1 MKEERRRILEMVE
14 RGSLSAVEAI
24 TLLEELEKSSQ
35 TAGEREQELRNELSV
50 VVHEDSGSKRANEE
64 PYRSHTTKDKLFELL
79 DTAIKKIKE
88 LDLDFNFGQSVEISH
103 IFHQNAVSLA
113 DIDVN
118 IANGSLKI
126 VPWEQ
131 QNVRAECQARVYRVE
146 NQDEA
151 RKTLLEAVVFDV
163 VEGRLRFLTTHKWM
177 KVDTVLY
184 VPDES
189 YEKVRAKLFNGPV
202 TGENLRA
209 ADVKAK
215 TGSGKI
221 SFKGISG
228 KKLEAE
234 TGNGHIKLKGCA
246 VEKVEAET
254 INGGIKLEGS
264 FQSADLRTFTGGITC
279 DIQGACE
286 FLSAKA
292 ATGGIDIYVPE
303 GQAVDGELRSNL
315 GGFQVDLDRIQLLE
329 EKSEMIQKMLRFKT
343 IQPDGRTAR
352 IIAETKTGG
361 ITVKK
366 AESARKDEL

>member
-1 MKEERRRILEMVE
+1 MKDERRRILEMVE

-24 TLLEELEKSSQ
+24 TLLEELEKSTQS
-35 TAGEREQELRNELSV
+35 AGQREQELRNELSV
-50 VVHEDSGSKRANEE
+50 VVHEDSGSKRASEE
-64 PYRSHTTKDKLFELL
+64 PYRSQTSKDKLFELL

-103 IFHQNAVSLA
+103 IFHQNAVSLT
-113 DIDVN
+113 DIDIS

-126 VPWEQ
+126 APWDQ
-131 QNVRAECQARVYRVE
+131 PNVRAECQARIYRVE
-146 NQDEA
+146 NQDDA

-163 VEGRLRFLTTHKWM
+163 VEGRLRFLTNNKWM

-184 VPDES
+184 VPDAS

-228 KKLEAE
+228 RKLEAE
-234 TGNGHIKLKGCA
+234 TGNGHIKLKGCE
-246 VEKVEAET
+246 VEKIEAET
-254 INGGIKLEGS
+254 INGGIKLDGS
-264 FQSADLRTFTGGITC
+264 FHSADLRTFTGGITC
-279 DIQGACE
+279 EIQGACE

-343 IQPDGRTAR
+343 IQPDGGTSR

-366 AESARKDEL
+366 ADASRKDDL